1 MGIPFS
7 SWILQL
13 KRMGRLG
20 LGKMEGMK
28 LSAFAF
34 CLALGL
40 TLSACSGG
48 SETPTSPTS
57 PTVSVPF
64 STVDVRVGT
73 GAEAN
78 TGRLVNVNYALYHY
92 SATAADNK
100 GGLLQSSNFS
110 FTVGTG
116 VVPGFSQATIGMR
129 VGGLR
134 RAVIPPSLAYGS
146 NPPAGSGIGVNE
158 TLVFDI
164 ELLSV
169 Q

>member
-7 SWILQL
+7 SWILQV

-48 SETPTSPTS
+48 SETPTSPS
-57 PTVSVPF
+57 ANVPF

-73 GAEAN
+73 GLVGADRLAALEAECA
-78 TGRLVNVNYALYHY
+78 RLLPLGAVRGQLLL
-92 SATAADNK
+92 ADEE
-100 GGLLQSSNFS
+100 
-110 FTVGTG
+110 
-116 VVPGFSQATIGMR
+116 
-129 VGGLR
+129 
-134 RAVIPPSLAYGS
+134 
-146 NPPAGSGIGVNE
+146 NE
-158 TLVFDI
+158 SCLVMQDI
-164 ELLSV
+164 EGNEFCLD
-169 Q
+169 

>member
-1 MGIPFS
+1 
-7 SWILQL
+7 
-13 KRMGRLG
+13 
-20 LGKMEGMK
+20 MK
-28 LSAFAF
+28 FFGVLVL
-34 CLALGL
+34 LAM
-40 TLSACSGG
+40 TAAACGG
-48 SETPTSPTS
+48 DDGGTPTSPS
-57 PTVSVPF
+57 ANVPF

-116 VVPGFSQATIGMR
+116 VVAGFSQATIGMR

-134 RAVIPPSLAYGS
+134 RAVIPPSLGYGN
-146 NPPAGSGIGVNE
+146 NPPANSGIAANE

-164 ELLSV
+164 ELLAV